1 MKLENREI
9 NDRQDKKQ
17 TKDTLKE
24 EQIKYIYKFGND
36 IYESIV
42 WSYIDYEKKQLSE
55 LLENDSKNI
64 SYKEEKEKLFSNW
77 QLLHCDFSYSIDD
90 FLNDLEPVIISSN
103 VNKILNI
110 GDFHFFVRFNIEVW
124 ILR

>member
-1 MKLENREI
+1 MFLKFGFDYQGYSEVREYYLNREI
-9 NDRQDKKQ
+9 NDNFSDRQ

-42 WSYIDYEKKQLSE
+42 WSYIDYESYDKKQLSE

-64 SYKEEKEKLFSNW
+64 SYKEEKLFSNW

-90 FLNDLEPVIISSN
+90 FLNDLEPVIIS
-103 VNKILNI
+103 
-110 GDFHFFVRFNIEVW
+110 
-124 ILR
+124 